1 MIKLCE
7 NAAELEF
14 LPADP
19 FAARITA
26 LFDTYGAGCGF
37 ALFWVQ
43 SVDGVPSAAMSR
55 VDGCMTLCCREN
67 ADIDEIAEF
76 IGFCGCSD
84 LLCEREIMEA
94 LGIEPQSSSFIMR
107 FEGLCEPAEAP
118 TGGGIPDMRRVHA
131 LLLDCGFEVGDYN
144 SFAADVC
151 ARLNKGTARLVT
163 AEDGGELCACAFAL
177 FIGHGSTLL
186 GAVATDPRAR
196 GRGCASRLVKALA
209 AEQNGRAA
217 FVFCRSDGLEKF
229 YKKCG
234 FCRIGKWA
242 TARLHD

>member
-7 NAAELEF
+7 NAAELGF

-67 ADIDEIAEF
+67 ADIDELAEF

-84 LLCEREIMEA
+84 LICERE
-94 LGIEPQSSSFIMR
+94 IMR

-118 TGGGIPDMRRVHA
+118 TGGIPDMRRVHA
-131 LLLDCGFEVGDYN
+131 LLLDCGFEMGDYN

-163 AEDGGELCACAFAL
+163 AEDCGELCACAFAL

-196 GRGCASRLVKALA
+196 GRGYASRLVKALA
-209 AEQNGRAA
+209 AEQNERAT
-217 FVFCRSDGLEKF
+217 FIFCRNDGLEEF

-242 TARLHD
+242 AGRLHD

>member
-1 MIKLCE
+1 MINLCE

-26 LFDTYGAGCGF
+26 LFDTYGACCGF

-94 LGIEPQSSSFIMR
+94 LGIEPQSSSLIMR

-118 TGGGIPDMRRVHA
+118 TGGGIPDMRHVHA

-163 AEDGGELCACAFAL
+163 PEDRGGA
-177 FIGHGSTLL
+177 
-186 GAVATDPRAR
+186 
-196 GRGCASRLVKALA
+196 
-209 AEQNGRAA
+209 
-217 FVFCRSDGLEKF
+217 
-229 YKKCG
+229 
-234 FCRIGKWA
+234 
-242 TARLHD
+242 